1 MLVAKQI
8 FEKLDLALTLLVT
21 QVLADHHDSTVTA
34 NHFALLADLLDA
46 RLNLHSSNLFNRR
59 LDSLLPNL
67 WWMSRSPT
75 IRTIAGTRQHPGMDD
90 RRQSLRHFAV
100 FSNPPWENKRP
111 AMAGR

>member
-46 RLNLHSSNLFNRR
+46 LAEPSRLLISCFVAARR
-59 LDSLLPNL
+59 DEPRQTYFSLTQV
-67 WWMSRSPT
+67 RSGKV
-75 IRTIAGTRQHPGMDD
+75 RY
-90 RRQSLRHFAV
+90 L
-100 FSNPPWENKRP
+100 
-111 AMAGR
+111 